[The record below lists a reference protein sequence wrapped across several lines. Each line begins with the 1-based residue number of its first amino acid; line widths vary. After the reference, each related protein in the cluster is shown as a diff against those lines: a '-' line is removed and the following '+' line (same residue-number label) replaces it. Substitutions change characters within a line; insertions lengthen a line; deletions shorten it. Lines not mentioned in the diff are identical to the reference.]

1 MNFVIEFYRT
11 RETDDTHAV
20 VGREV
25 IEAVD
30 LDNAVELA
38 RLLSQTLDMPQQPDS
53 IAITDLSGAALFSGI
68 VDVDVTTKESHD
80 HDPTVNEAECEGYD
94 RASGVWGQ

>member
-1 MNFVIEFYRT
+1 
-11 RETDDTHAV
+11 
-20 VGREV
+20 
-25 IEAVD
+25 
-30 LDNAVELA
+30 
-38 RLLSQTLDMPQQPDS
+38 MPQQPDS